1 MPGGPGSSHGL
12 AAHSLCGAGDL
23 PSCLD
28 LLLPFFSQARDSC
41 PTGLFADLLGMG
53 GGLSVPSHFGTFV
66 LHGEGRQVNV
76 GPGTLRVAPISDP
89 MRFLACSLS
98 SPEAGQGQDLRPWEQ
113 MDQIWPQ
120 T

>member
-53 GGLSVPSHFGTFV
+53 GG
-66 LHGEGRQVNV
+66 
-76 GPGTLRVAPISDP
+76 
-89 MRFLACSLS
+89 RFLSHPILGHLYYMGKGVRS
-98 SPEAGQGQDLRPWEQ
+98 
-113 MDQIWPQ
+113 